1 MKKEQIQEN
10 GISRRGFLKRTALAG
25 AAICIAPALEKVTA
39 AEKAITGKSSVSAAT
54 IPAGMAAVRAQRT
67 LSSGKAAFTISA
79 MGFGCMGLNH
89 HRSQSP
95 DEKTCIRLIHE
106 AIERGVTLFDT
117 AESYGYHKNEKLV
130 GEALKGY
137 TDRVFVSSK
146 FGHKF
151 VNGVQVKTEEDS
163 TPTNIRRVCENSL
176 RNLGVETLG
185 IFYQHRVDPATPIEV
200 VAETC
205 GELIREGKILHWG
218 MCEVNAETI
227 RRAHKVCPVT
237 AIQSE
242 YHFMHRAVE
251 ENGVVFTISFPQRCE
266 GRNLFIKNAIDS
278 GMLGEITLLRVRNCH
293 DGALRGWLPDY
304 WYDPE
309 TTGGGAMMDL
319 GAHPMY
325 LARWMLGAP
334 KRIQSMFNDRTR
346 HPVEDNSVS
355 TIEFA
360 NKAIA
365 ISETSLVSPMTP
377 QIFEVYGTKGV
388 ILATG
393 DYASDYDMCADLC
406 PWVVGTHNY
415 YNPNYNTGDGHKMV
429 VWAGGKIED
438 GPHTKMLH
446 DFDAGPASMAD
457 MPFLALKD
465 NGERFCDEATTPMS
479 LMCNYLRGSED
490 CGWYTQVFDNDYL
503 TATEGWPGKAVDE
516 EAMQNYMPEV
526 DSEKVGVLPYY
537 THTYKA
543 DTLEELAAKLEVTD
557 VDAFVASVARYNEL
571 CDGGEDLDFG
581 KKPEDLQR
589 VEKAPFYAIQITPN
603 TNDSFGALAISTN
616 AEVLDADRNPIPGL
630 YSAGEFGSV
639 WCNMYQGGGNLSEC
653 VQCARIAGEDM
664 LGL

>member
-218 MCEVNAETI
+218 MCEVSAETI
-227 RRAHKVCPVT
+227 RKAHAICPLT

-242 YHFMHRAVE
+242 YHLMHRLVE
-251 ENGVVFTISFPQRCE
+251 ENGVLDVCRELGIGFVPYSPINRGFLGGCINEYTVFDVNNDNRQTLPRFQPEAMRANTHIVNALQAF
-266 GRNLFIKNAIDS
+266 GRTR
-278 GMLGEITLLRVRNCH
+278 GMTSAQV
-293 DGALRGWLPDY
+293 ALGWL
-304 WYDPE
+304 
-309 TTGGGAMMDL
+309 
-319 GAHPMY
+319 
-325 LARWMLGAP
+325 
-334 KRIQSMFNDRTR
+334 
-346 HPVEDNSVS
+346 
-355 TIEFA
+355 
-360 NKAIA
+360 
-365 ISETSLVSPMTP
+365 
-377 QIFEVYGTKGV
+377 
-388 ILATG
+388 
-393 DYASDYDMCADLC
+393 
-406 PWVVGTHNY
+406 
-415 YNPNYNTGDGHKMV
+415 
-429 VWAGGKIED
+429 
-438 GPHTKMLH
+438 
-446 DFDAGPASMAD
+446 
-457 MPFLALKD
+457 
-465 NGERFCDEATTPMS
+465 
-479 LMCNYLRGSED
+479 
-490 CGWYTQVFDNDYL
+490 
-503 TATEGWPGKAVDE
+503 
-516 EAMQNYMPEV
+516 
-526 DSEKVGVLPYY
+526 
-537 THTYKA
+537 
-543 DTLEELAAKLEVTD
+543 
-557 VDAFVASVARYNEL
+557 
-571 CDGGEDLDFG
+571 
-581 KKPEDLQR
+581 LQ
-589 VEKAPFYAIQITPN
+589 KAPWI
-603 TNDSFGALAISTN
+603 
-616 AEVLDADRNPIPGL
+616 VPIPGTTKL
-630 YSAGEFGSV
+630 SHLEE
-639 WCNMYQGGGNLSEC
+639 NLRTLDFNISSGDWKEL
-653 VQCARIAGEDM
+653 EDTVAAIPVV
-664 LGL
+664 GDRYNAEQQRQVGR